1 MRLTAETSRSAHTI
15 RAEMSLLGYQ
25 EVINFSFVEEQWEK
39 DMAGNQDPIR
49 LLNPIASQL
58 AVMRSTLIPGL
69 VANIRYN
76 ANRKQT
82 RARVFE
88 LGRVFSR
95 DDTVPDGPLTVAGVH
110 QPQYLAGAAWGP
122 FADEQWGIAGRNV
135 DFYDVKHDVE
145 TLFSSRASALQ
156 FVKDMHP
163 ALHPGQ
169 SARIVLAGQAIGW
182 LGTMHPKWVQEQE
195 FSSAPV
201 LFEVSLAAL
210 QAVPMPNVQE
220 LSRQP
225 IVQRDMA
232 VWVSADKTVGA
243 LLATITATIAAH
255 PELSVVRD
263 VKLFDV
269 WRDKT
274 PDAQAEAVKEKSLA
288 FRFLLQDTDVTLDD
302 ARVDACLLQI
312 RTALE
317 STHQARQR

>member
-1 MRLTAETSRSAHTI
+1 M
-15 RAEMSLLGYQ
+15 LGYQ
-25 EVINFSFVEEQWEK
+25 EVINFSFVEEPWEH

-58 AVMRSTLIPGL
+58 AVMRSTLMPGL
-69 VANIRYN
+69 IANIRYN

-95 DDTVPDGPLTVAGVH
+95 DTTVVDGPLTVAGVS

-122 FADEQWGIAGRNV
+122 VADDQWGLANRNV

-145 TLFSSRASALQ
+145 TLFASRATELK
-156 FVKDMHP
+156 FVKDTHP

-169 SARIVLAGQAIGW
+169 SARIVLDGKSIGW
-182 LGTMHPKWVQEQE
+182 LGSLHPKWVQEQD

-201 LFEVSLAAL
+201 MFEVSLEAL
-210 QAVPMPNVQE
+210 QTVPMPMVQE

-225 IVQRDMA
+225 VVQRDMA
-232 VWVSADKTVGA
+232 VWVPAETPVGA
-243 LLATITATIAAH
+243 LLETIHATIAAN

-263 VKLFDV
+263 VRLFDV

-274 PDAQAEAVKEKSLA
+274 ADTSSEVVREKSLA
-288 FRFLLQDTDVTLDD
+288 FRFWLQDTEVTLDD

-312 RTALE
+312 RAALE